1 MTTAANRINLAHS
14 KRPRSVFP
22 QPPAAPISPSV
33 ADRSDSSWYPLLA
46 TWGLS
51 CLLAPLCGDLLW
63 AYAAGLLP
71 YDDVVG
77 YAFLGVAL
85 LAFGIALMGV
95 GDASRR

>member
-14 KRPRSVFP
+14 ERPQSFLP
-22 QPPAAPISPSV
+22 QPPAAPLSPSV
-33 ADRSDSSWYPLLA
+33 ADRSDSSWCPLLA
-46 TWGLS
+46 TWGFS

-63 AYAAGLLP
+63 AYAAGLPP

>member
-22 QPPAAPISPSV
+22 QPPAAPLSPSV
-33 ADRSDSSWYPLLA
+33 ADRSDSSWCPLLA

-63 AYAAGLLP
+63 AYAAGLPP

>member
-14 KRPRSVFP
+14 KQPRSVFP
-22 QPPAAPISPSV
+22 RPPAAPLSPSV
-33 ADRSDSSWYPLLA
+33 ADRSGLVLVPLLA

-51 CLLAPLCGDLLW
+51 CFLASLRGDLLW
-63 AYAAGLLP
+63 AYAAGLPP